1 MRHKILIAA
10 AIVIVILISAT
21 IAAYFFTQT
30 AYFRNLV
37 KNTAERLVSS
47 ATGQSFKIGSVE
59 GNFFYNIKLKD
70 VRFEVEKESF
80 VSVDELSVTYSIPSM
95 LNTAV
100 LTSKVIPI
108 DGITLSGARVNLI
121 KYGDGTWNF
130 GKIGS
135 RSAKEKEKD
144 KEKKGPPEWSIIAS
158 GLDIN
163 DSSLRID
170 DRESGKVSEY
180 RVDDAEL
187 SAKLINITEEM
198 QVDIKNADLEAPSQG
213 LSVKGLKV
221 NAVYTGEKARVSG
234 LEVTLNGA
242 GIKLDAEA
250 GGLRDNPEISY
261 TLSVSGYKFEDV
273 GTFNVESEGK
283 GVFKGPKNIDAE
295 INVKIPESELF
306 GKKLSGTLDKIT
318 ISGTALDLGEGNVQY
333 ELGGLSLTGKGDLAR
348 LISGEGK
355 NSFSVRA
362 SLKDVNTTGI
372 FSLIEEKTEKKTEA
386 VNTKLGAI
394 LNADISAEGS
404 WAEMRDMTV
413 NGKIERLDIQGK
425 KAGDLKLTGTAS
437 YSPSGVGVDVKTVLK
452 QVDLGTI
459 LSKPNLHSRINS
471 NLGIKGLIPLEGDVL
486 QKMNAAV
493 KGNVGQSSIFN
504 VNIKKGDIDASYD
517 KERLTV
523 RALAIDG
530 DSFDLRV
537 KGGATARKGMNLDYD
552 IDVKDLGLVSRFA
565 PGLDLSGTLKASG
578 KAEGEIK
585 NPHITIDAEAG
596 DLEIKD
602 VFAAESVT
610 IKGDGSIDLNKPDL
624 RAKISTGNAKI
635 KDRDIESIEINA
647 ESKGKG
653 INVNALIK
661 ENDTYEYEAAVT
673 LTDLGAGEK
682 HIEISKLRL
691 DMDEMELVNRDRI
704 LLTIAPEKL
713 IVDSFNLYYDDSSAL
728 ADARIFYNG
737 SVEGRLSLKNLSL
750 NDIVQAIN
758 PKAEVSGVISADADI
773 SGTAADPQF
782 RVKATTNGLA
792 YKDFKDDVSLD
803 LGYLNRN
810 LDVKFLIT
818 GDSGVVLQATG
829 NAEMAIDLNNMSKN
843 MNDTR
848 FNLTVRSDGVDLS
861 PLPSLSSE
869 IEKSSGLLVVDVR
882 AGGTFGSPR
891 AEGQI
896 TLKDAV
902 FKIKSLQNE
911 LKVVSALIELDGQKG
926 YLRQAEID
934 SGKGKGTFEGQIDV
948 SSLTYDLNGSLKN
961 FVIKPKRITAE
972 ITGDLNLK
980 GEGAKVDIGGKVTV
994 AKARIYLPKKEEK
1007 QIEDIKYVDEDKDEF
1022 VVGGGERTDYFKDN
1036 VALNLAIRMRKNNWV
1051 KGRGANI
1058 ELKGDLD
1065 INKKYG
1071 QDVRIA
1077 GTITTVRGTY
1087 ETLGKLFRIEEGTV
1101 NFTGS
1106 EKINPLL
1113 DITALYRVSGVMIYV
1128 NISGTAEKPVLKLT
1142 SNPDMTETDIISY
1155 IVFGAPSD
1163 QIGSGDRASIQ
1174 GVASGVAGGIA
1185 AAQLEKLLG
1194 SKLSLD
1200 VVSVGGGT
1208 SGPQVEVGK
1217 YLTQDLYIAYE
1228 RETTESLITSSTVTE
1243 NKVLLEYTI
1252 FKNVTI
1258 NGDVGG
1264 ENPGVDV
1271 FYNFNY

>member
-10 AIVIVILISAT
+10 AIVIVIFISVT

-30 AYFRNLV
+30 ERFRTLV

-70 VRFEVEKESF
+70 VTFEVEKENF
-80 VSVDELSVTYSIPSM
+80 VTVDELSVTYSIPRM

-108 DGITLSGARVNLI
+108 DGITLNGARVNLI

-130 GKIGS
+130 SKIGS

-144 KEKKGPPEWSIIAS
+144 KEKKGLPEWSIIAS

-163 DSSLRID
+163 GSSLRID

-180 RVDDAEL
+180 RIDDAEL
-187 SAKLINITEEM
+187 SAKLINITEEI

-213 LSVKGLKV
+213 LTVKGLKV
-221 NAVYTGEKARVSG
+221 NAVYTGEKAKVSG
-234 LEVTLNGA
+234 LEAALNGA

-250 GGLRDNPEISY
+250 GGLRDKPDISY
-261 TLSVSGYKFEDV
+261 ALSVSGYKVEGV
-273 GTFNVESEGK
+273 GTFNLESEGK
-283 GVFKGPKNIDAE
+283 GVFKGSKNIDAE
-295 INVKIPESELF
+295 INIKIPESELF

-318 ISGTALDLGEGNVQY
+318 VSGTALDLGEGNVQY

-394 LNADISAEGS
+394 LNADLTAEGS
-404 WAEMRDMTV
+404 WAEFRDMTV
-413 NGKIERLDIQGK
+413 NGKIERLDVQGK

-459 LSKPNLHSRINS
+459 LSKQNLHSKINS

-493 KGNVGQSSIFN
+493 KGNFGQSSIFN

-523 RALAIDG
+523 RELAIDG

-537 KGGATARKGMNLDYD
+537 KGGAARKGVNLDYD
-552 IDVKDLGLVSRFA
+552 IDVKDLGLVSKFA
-565 PGLDLSGTLKASG
+565 PGVDLSGTLKASG

-585 NPHITIDAEAG
+585 NPHITIDAEAE
-596 DLEIKD
+596 DLGVNDI
-602 VFAAESVT
+602 FAAESLQIT
-610 IKGDGSIDLNKPDL
+610 GDGSIDLNNPDL
-624 RAKISTGNAKI
+624 RAKISTENAKL

-653 INVNALIK
+653 INVNALVK

-691 DMDEMELVNRDRI
+691 DMDEMELVNKDRI
-704 LLTIAPEKL
+704 LLTIAPQKL
-713 IVDSFNLYYDDSSAL
+713 IVDSFNLYHDDSSAL
-728 ADARIFYNG
+728 ADARIFYDGN
-737 SVEGRLSLKNLSL
+737 VEGRLSLKNLSL

-758 PKAEVSGVISADADI
+758 PKADVKGTISADANV
-773 SGTAADPQF
+773 SGTMSNPQF
-782 RVKATTNGLA
+782 SIKATTKDLA

-803 LGYLNRN
+803 LSYLNRN
-810 LDVKFLIT
+810 LDMKFLVT
-818 GDSGVVLQATG
+818 GDSGVVLRAAG
-829 NAEMAIDLNNMSKN
+829 NAEMSLDLNNMSKN
-843 MNDTR
+843 MDDTR
-848 FNLTVRSDGVDLS
+848 FSLTVRSDGVDLS
-861 PLPSLSSE
+861 PLTSLSSE
-869 IEKSSGLLVVDVR
+869 IQKSSGLLVVDVR

-911 LKVVSALIELDGQKG
+911 LKVVNALIELDGQKG

-972 ITGDLNLK
+972 ITGDLDLK

-1007 QIEDIKYVDEDKDEF
+1007 QIEDIKYVDEEKDEF

-1058 ELKGDLD
+1058 GLKGDLD

-1228 RETTESLITSSTVTE
+1228 RETTESLINSTTITE